1 MIYNLWHTLFTFL
14 NRQKL
19 NLQPSSAVA
28 TRKLSRRLPNLLI
41 ELQEHPRT
49 GTGQVEHL
57 KHFVYEE
64 TWSRRINKQYRMI
77 YEIHD
82 LEIYVSVVSLR
93 SHYVDK
99 WIHFLILSFLFS
111 TLVPTLSLTTKG
123 SRAFPYKVHE
133 PYNVPSEARLKVVLR
148 SPNRLNHHWENKGTD
163 MLPFSISPSFPD
175 SDHSWWWCWGHWVV
189 RSNVSCSCFY
199 VSHHHQE

>member
-1 MIYNLWHTLFTFL
+1 MAYVVYLSEQAKTEL
-14 NRQKL
+14 
-19 NLQPSSAVA
+19 A
-28 TRKLSRRLPNLLI
+28 TIKRSGDNKTIKKIANLLI

-93 SHYVDK
+93 SHYGDK
-99 WIHFLILSFLFS
+99 
-111 TLVPTLSLTTKG
+111 
-123 SRAFPYKVHE
+123 
-133 PYNVPSEARLKVVLR
+133 
-148 SPNRLNHHWENKGTD
+148 
-163 MLPFSISPSFPD
+163 
-175 SDHSWWWCWGHWVV
+175 
-189 RSNVSCSCFY
+189 
-199 VSHHHQE
+199 

>member
-1 MIYNLWHTLFTFL
+1 MAYVVYLSEQSKTEL
-14 NRQKL
+14 
-19 NLQPSSAVA
+19 A
-28 TRKLSRRLPNLLI
+28 TIKRSGDKKTIKKIANLLI

-93 SHYVDK
+93 SHYGDK
-99 WIHFLILSFLFS
+99 
-111 TLVPTLSLTTKG
+111 
-123 SRAFPYKVHE
+123 
-133 PYNVPSEARLKVVLR
+133 
-148 SPNRLNHHWENKGTD
+148 
-163 MLPFSISPSFPD
+163 
-175 SDHSWWWCWGHWVV
+175 
-189 RSNVSCSCFY
+189 
-199 VSHHHQE
+199 